1 MALDERK
8 RAALDKFF
16 KTKGPEDAD
25 FWRPSSDAADVAAY
39 NAEIDRAVADAEQ
52 SSRFGNER
60 NRQRRVDFLKGAR
73 IETPEP
79 YVSGLSDEKR
89 AALDR
94 FFGFSAAARRASA
107 RPAGPQAPVTEMPE
121 TVVPASSL
129 LPSELPGDDGRQEPV
144 VPDGELAARRAQ
156 SRKAALESSLDDVVS
171 GRIFGRGADE
181 SRPVPDTESLDWRD
195 NVASAWRGILG
206 GEVVE
211 DLARVS
217 GTLSPGAAELRRRD
231 AARDAAFREYM
242 EQELRRI
249 GFEGMSADERIAVM
263 ENLVPAAGETLKAG
277 GETFT
282 PEEFGEHLD
291 RYAKDIEHLER
302 FAEDASYRN
311 DWLLQHTGLT
321 EERYRNKVA
330 DELEGRLNEIERKLP
345 RPVISRAPV
354 GAYEHAMMSGSGL
367 AAWLDKAR
375 DVVNTLRKDSF
386 GSGLREGFDFG
397 NVLTAGFKGLGDNV
411 NLIRVLNA
419 ASRGEK
425 LTSSQQALVDAW
437 STQQEAEDA
446 INMLGG
452 RSLGAGIGA
461 GFSESLEFMTG
472 MLATSGVAGA
482 ATAGLRKAATSAA
495 ARSAARA
502 VAHEATKKGWKSAI
516 SKGLGKGA
524 VRLSESVVGAAAR
537 TPLTGQ
543 LYKGYTDKRLGQ
555 FSAEERP
562 GDDGLEK
569 TIRKAPRGAWK
580 DALEAYLETA
590 MEYQSEDVGQW
601 IGAGANALSRRVAQ
615 SRLGTLMGLKN
626 FSGAKRNAAL
636 QWFKENAKIT
646 NFAGEVLGEAY
657 GDAMVNL
664 FEGNRQGWREMM
676 TKDYWWTL
684 GGVSALLSGPVGAL
698 GVPAQIHQARVA
710 SGLSRLERKAL
721 ASIENPELKDRMA
734 KIAAMEN
741 ITQRS
746 RELAKLDWES
756 KEITAA
762 DAVHVLDFINAR
774 TKLDALQGSE
784 TEDRRLTRFIPVLE
798 TLDQLQYRGADGKN
812 STGEMMYA
820 ADNSGNSYIVL
831 SGDPASG
838 DMLTVYDPVRNSRL
852 TVPASEIAGWEKKGV
867 SDVIAEEYA
876 LMFRVEAN
884 QEKLDNLF
892 SRVREAAEAGVSDT
906 ALADM
911 LLSEGIHVFK
921 PGDEATL
928 LDGQKVLVED
938 FSEGDY
944 EVVLENGE
952 KASVGLNEV
961 LQPDAEAARAQQAS
975 AQTQDAG
982 AESSASETVPDEVR
996 QAGVQAE
1003 AMAREAVVSVRNA
1016 DDDIVYTV
1024 DVEGSDEPVNILR
1037 GASLVY
1043 DSQTGAVDVPATLR
1057 RAQEQG
1063 FPETVAIRYADGKPG
1078 MVHISE
1084 LQTVLE
1090 AADSEEVVR
1099 EARTAAEQQAA
1110 AMQQDAA
1117 EAEPAGSV
1125 PEETEPTAAAA
1136 DPLVGRSLTDEEAGQ
1151 VIGQMEA
1158 AAEPAPELELTPE
1171 NWMAQFGEEG
1181 KVQTPIGEVKMGE
1194 NQYLK
1199 LLKTGREKYFG
1210 MIKPTLDTPDVVLEE
1225 SDPQDGAERNSKY
1238 LFIKTFIKPD
1248 GSRYIHF
1255 ESVTV
1260 RKDNLEVSVSS
1271 HEIDKGPFQKKM
1283 QNDRVL
1289 HLKKSLFDSEGR
1301 LTEPRMEGPDLVP
1314 TPRTS
1319 NGEDTTTI
1327 PENQTAEA
1335 EIPRQKNGQPD
1346 FNAMPADMLAVE
1358 MSAAVGHDKAVE
1370 RLQTARK
1377 ANAKS
1382 MDKLRKSL
1390 DGMGDLNKAMA
1401 VEQRLAAMQQEDARL
1416 AGALEQLGA
1425 VEEPVVG
1432 KAPAENFSQEIE
1444 RLFPEGL
1451 PNVRAQVL
1459 ADIARGQRFVWN
1471 DSPDGTKRGVATE
1484 LGFAGNEGERRA
1496 RFGMLGGEATGAKH
1510 VSRYVHDLWQDS
1522 NGYAFD
1528 MDDAAL
1534 RDEVIDVLLATP
1546 SRASA
1551 MEQLRDMAARHTE
1564 DDGAP
1569 RDAEDLVAAE
1579 AYDQERNNSRTEPV
1593 IAEQPEPDDVPFSV
1607 VGEASAAPAG
1617 VTPERWNVIV
1627 DQLRRVI
1634 GAENVVT
1641 DPEAV
1646 RAAYDD
1652 IVARGGNVRYSIRRD
1667 APPARTGIGYKVFVL
1682 KNGQLYPPMVA
1693 NPNGAATPVGVWL
1706 DADAAPVAGQSK
1718 TGRAQVKAG
1727 GKGTQG
1733 GSGVLAYR
1741 PGWHLGEIPYALQF
1755 NRLNPETGERELFPA
1770 NFVWAEVEYA
1780 NDVDY
1785 QEEAMSYGYNR
1796 NGRFQH
1802 SYAGLPRVPENG
1814 AYRYR
1819 TNPNPETDPWI
1830 ITDAM
1835 RVKRLLKPS
1844 EVDAMVREAGRTPQ
1858 QRQQGAVTDAQIE
1871 ELNERMIRSRQQV
1884 ADINERFN
1892 EQLEQLKEGTL
1903 ASNVRLELGVPG
1915 SVLQASGINP
1925 SQIYL
1930 TQHVLRT
1937 HAEKHGLTTDDLR
1950 NLPAALENPI
1960 MVYEWGDKA
1969 RSTVVITEIPRG
1981 NERIAVAVR
1990 LKSGQN
1996 GIAVNAVASV
2006 HGKSAERLLAD
2017 MNNGKSDFA
2026 QNNLRYVDKKRTLD
2040 WLASGSF
2047 GLGISDQ
2054 EFLSATNIITNFE
2067 NPKIGPENIVPQGEE
2082 TRYFRTPEGEVYG
2095 FTADGKIYLDSERM
2109 NAATPMHEYTE
2120 LWSQIVAR
2128 ENPAWWHRAKEI
2140 MRGDT
2145 GRLGEIWQEVNS
2157 DPNYRD
2163 LGEDLRAS
2171 ETLSRATGEW
2181 FARKQAG
2188 IRDHENL
2195 FTVLKRLVREFWRK
2209 LKSAF
2214 ARWSDEELAKMKAD
2228 DVMGAPLKD
2237 FVEGIDLT
2245 KYRDEKTLAG
2255 VHNISATKLRKA
2267 LKQGGFANPS
2277 AAVIDLE
2284 KQSHEGY
2291 GEISLILPSSL
2302 VDKRT
2307 GRNAGTWTA
2316 DAWTPTYPAV
2326 ERQISDDGSE
2336 RFARDLESL
2345 PEGMRN
2351 KTRMGIN
2358 SWLDGGDAWRLAY
2371 MFLHE
2376 RGEAPE
2382 LQIIPARYSAATRDA
2397 VNAATQGS
2405 FDLYNITPEG
2415 SKAVLDAYV
2424 GEQFG
2429 GDRTAYEQA
2438 LAGKVARMEGL
2449 LNHER
2454 AMVRRRAAE
2463 TLAGIRETGFD
2474 YKELNDFARSVGS
2487 DARRG
2492 GKIDDD
2498 ATSSAAANY
2507 ITDKDLQGAFDKWI
2521 DGLGDRYG
2529 VREVLFNGFTPSG
2542 MRRYVPNTLE
2552 NASKMMTRQ
2561 GRNGATGMGIS
2572 FNTFAAGLLDSLGSL
2587 KDIRARKG
2595 SLTTDHGKVDAF
2607 RDKWS
2612 EVFFDLGEKCQPD
2625 ARGYDDYGLYRLAEA
2640 ARKRDPQSYL
2650 KKEYGVELSDEDT
2663 ARLKEMVKAIRTEFP
2678 AMYFETKFERPVYLN
2693 EMAGAVVPENTD
2705 KDILDA
2711 LDAAGIPY
2719 RTYGAAEERPQVI
2732 REFSEELEGVRF
2744 NREFTERRVTTLEKL
2759 ENKRDALLADR
2770 ENIANFDEQIAAV
2783 EMKIEAERIRDR
2795 VSETWSDPGSEA
2807 HLRAVEDAVYD
2818 MQREM
2823 NIPTQTVVVRNADE
2837 VIARL
2842 REMGA
2847 TDEDLGS
2854 LTAQHCPDGVQWKH
2868 TIILRADGIKN
2879 KYAARVV
2886 YIHEQ
2891 AHDITKETFAPD
2903 ELYDAAEEMGADYMN
2918 AELERWD
2925 ESYHVDADDV
2935 NGMIEGTNE
2944 MISRVI
2950 GRLQKEERLEGYF
2963 ATENGPIYPV
2973 IMYLEE
2979 IGTPTRLKDLV
2990 VENLQNIKADIY
3002 GTERTRGGRRLETG
3016 NGIDRRM
3023 SGQRTGDLAADAPA
3037 GGTGVGTSGAGHGV
3051 EKGDLS
3057 GTGGGAGAETG
3068 AGTYGTDLALHRN
3081 KSATAEEKSG
3091 TNDQTGLGR
3100 TQKVDGRPDTL
3111 HVLAHGGAMRPDEH
3125 GNEAG
3130 PEEAGR
3136 YFGSIDRSPDPL
3148 GDRRGVRSNDGVGLL
3163 SDLER
3168 PSFSF
3173 GDSGNDAPKLTKQ
3186 QQLIADVEAAV
3197 SDPRNDLATT
3207 VRNFMPQV
3215 ETLREA
3221 LVEELEGDPAGKLLS
3236 AFGSAGDRATAIGAL
3251 REMRQALLDRDIRRK
3266 EEDARRRAERREY
3279 HEKVLNL
3286 YSRLTETDVEPDRLP
3301 QSVTS
3306 YIKTLVTPELME
3318 VMGIRDFHSIATDI
3332 ETALQHDKIQK
3343 TFEEYRKQRAHYRNI
3358 QQTETDPAVLESGRR
3373 AMESSARTFADRV
3386 LASRPMQRIM
3396 DAVADMD
3403 LRLAKNRFD
3412 DLLRLKVEGLN
3423 ASGVNTAKSVDENT
3437 RVFFKLLRDNLGL
3450 TEAQLQAKIEDGGAV
3465 SPLANFDGVM
3475 LHAMYRACLEEE
3487 NNIDDLKS
3495 RLRKYS
3501 RESVRLY
3508 HVITGKSKGVSDAL
3522 REEARANRATARR
3535 AIDATR
3541 AALVAA
3547 KSHLAGN
3554 YANLNQYLTSKLET
3568 GKTLFSDVEE
3578 ARKRHQKY
3586 LVSEAVKAVKPES
3599 GDKGKNADFPEGS
3612 RFVKGITSP
3621 FASFEST
3628 LQTVSINDPGRN
3640 GFLTQ
3645 HFMLGPDGWAK
3656 ANGQYQQRRSEILNG
3671 ILAAFDRLVL
3681 HKKSDTSD
3689 RSLGKRLVERLKRPF
3704 KETDTDDLFRYFGE
3718 RLSDRDGN
3726 PVILETTSPEGS
3738 YYKSRSIVVTRGKA
3752 LLWIAW
3758 GRQSELMPRLEN
3770 IGLDREKLEILRS
3783 LLSKE
3788 DLAFLDWI
3796 QLELLPELLKERYNP
3811 VYRRMFGVDMDS
3823 TAWYFP
3829 FVANKNMVR
3838 QEVDMSQ
3845 IESDGLP
3852 ATITGSIIRRRHTMI
3867 EPDLDVDLMGVLTN
3881 HIGEMEHWAA
3891 FAPFISDINTLLS
3904 SPTFR
3909 NALESQQK
3917 GRYSAFKKVCFI
3929 AADAYRKFQPDPSE
3943 QFLTTLEKTCASAKI
3958 AWRGFTALKQVLS
3971 GVMFRTYTSD
3981 ARFQKIV
3988 TRHLWD
3994 PFVTWKDWTW
4004 CMENLPSFRER
4015 WESRYAGDERLALKS
4030 PSRGRLNQAIF
4041 DHRGIQ
4047 KTRRWFLRSF
4057 MYMNALVDAW
4067 VCARGARAV
4076 YLFEMERLQ
4085 ERGLDA
4091 GEADRQAKILAAIAM
4106 NTTQQSSEGAYMSVL
4121 QSDRTY
4127 MSATLSIFNNSSF
4140 AFGRIAQQA
4149 FKVLTMSKARREEV
4163 LEARK
4168 RYWIGRGLDE
4178 TQATTRAREDMRR
4191 LMRDARLKLLLAGYL
4206 GNLIW
4211 NLFPPVMTAFVGGFN
4226 RDRDNRDSSY
4236 WRTWWNTLRNE
4247 VSWSTFVTP
4256 VFRNFAGG
4264 SQAEGVV
4271 NGFDLSLSMALQDYE
4286 KLKKEVSDVISDFS
4300 PALALHLLGKVG
4312 ALGLGVDFDTF
4323 VNMYKGAHKMFTRH
4337 ETAAGIFQFL
4347 NSPKAILAAAEHSPG
4362 RGETDREY
4370 MERMAYAEGIAEEE
4384 MKRMETAPSYRLD
4397 DSERKVL
4404 RKMKKWERNYLA
4416 YRQASALGMSWE
4428 RDKFGNVTI
4437 PELKRLDEDYES
4449 AVKWMGLTRSG
4460 EPVDELKK
4468 NWDSLG
4474 RQEEELT
4481 IDIIGRVHAIYPFE
4495 RELEN
4500 NVVFGDEYREQMKA
4514 LVKLKQEVVALVENN
4529 K

>member
-107 RPAGPQAPVTEMPE
+107 RPAGLQAPVTEMPE
-121 TVVPASSL
+121 TVVPTSSL
-129 LPSELPGDDGRQEPV
+129 LPSELPGDDVRQEPV

-195 NVASAWRGILG
+195 NIASAWRGILG

-242 EQELRRI
+242 EQELRRS
-249 GFEGMSADERIAVM
+249 GFEGMSADERIAAM

-345 RPVISRAPV
+345 RPGGGNSFRGGYAAIGRAMNEKPSSETPAV
-354 GAYEHAMMSGSGL
+354 REWMT
-367 AAWLDKAR
+367 KAR

-461 GFSESLEFMTG
+461 GFGESLEFMTG

-495 ARSAARA
+495 TRSAARA
-502 VAHEATKKGWKSAI
+502 VAHEVTKKGWKSAI

-580 DALEAYLETA
+580 DALEAYLETV

-684 GGVSALLSGPVGAL
+684 GGVSALLSGPVGAF

-784 TEDRRLTRFIPVLE
+784 TEERRLTRFIPVLE
-798 TLDQLQYRGADGKN
+798 TLDRLQYRGSEGKAP
-812 STGEMMYA
+812 TGEMMYA
-820 ADNSGNSYIVL
+820 ADSSGNSYIVL
-831 SGDPASG
+831 SGDPASNG
-838 DMLTVYDPVRNSRL
+838 MLTVYDPVRNSRL

-952 KASVGLNEV
+952 KVSVGLNEV

-1063 FPETVAIRYADGKPG
+1063 LPETVAIRYADGKPG

-1136 DPLVGRSLTDEEAGQ
+1136 DPFVGRSLTDEEAGQ

-1158 AAEPAPELELTPE
+1158 AAEPAPELTPE
-1171 NWMAQFGEEG
+1171 NWMTQFGEEG

-1238 LFIKTFIKPD
+1238 LFIKTFINPD

-1358 MSAAVGHDKAVE
+1358 LSAAVGHDKAVE
-1370 RLQTARK
+1370 RLQVARGV
-1377 ANAKS
+1377 NAKS

-1416 AGALEQLGA
+1416 AGALEQL
-1425 VEEPVVG
+1425 
-1432 KAPAENFSQEIE
+1432 
-1444 RLFPEGL
+1444 
-1451 PNVRAQVL
+1451 
-1459 ADIARGQRFVWN
+1459 D
-1471 DSPDGTKRGVATE
+1471 
-1484 LGFAGNEGERRA
+1484 
-1496 RFGMLGGEATGAKH
+1496 
-1510 VSRYVHDLWQDS
+1510 
-1522 NGYAFD
+1522 
-1528 MDDAAL
+1528 
-1534 RDEVIDVLLATP
+1534 
-1546 SRASA
+1546 
-1551 MEQLRDMAARHTE
+1551 DMAARHAE
-1564 DDGAP
+1564 DDAAP
-1569 RDAEDLVAAE
+1569 RDAEDLAAAE

-1646 RAAYDD
+1646 RAAYEQ
-1652 IVARGGNVRYSIRRD
+1652 IMGHGMEIR
-1667 APPARTGIGYKVFVL
+1667 
-1682 KNGQLYPPMVA
+1682 
-1693 NPNGAATPVGVWL
+1693 
-1706 DADAAPVAGQSK
+1706 
-1718 TGRAQVKAG
+1718 
-1727 GKGTQG
+1727 
-1733 GSGVLAYR
+1733 
-1741 PGWHLGEIPYALQF
+1741 
-1755 NRLNPETGERELFPA
+1755 
-1770 NFVWAEVEYA
+1770 
-1780 NDVDY
+1780 
-1785 QEEAMSYGYNR
+1785 
-1796 NGRFQH
+1796 
-1802 SYAGLPRVPENG
+1802 
-1814 AYRYR
+1814 
-1819 TNPNPETDPWI
+1819 
-1830 ITDAM
+1830 
-1835 RVKRLLKPS
+1835 
-1844 EVDAMVREAGRTPQ
+1844 
-1858 QRQQGAVTDAQIE
+1858 
-1871 ELNERMIRSRQQV
+1871 RQQV
-1884 ADINERFN
+1884 AEANERFN
-1892 EQLEQLKEGTL
+1892 TQLDLFEGGTL
-1903 ASNVRLELGVPG
+1903 PSDEKLVIGRPCPVLLASGVDDSELYITQ
-1915 SVLQASGINP
+1915 SVLRN
-1925 SQIYL
+1925 
-1930 TQHVLRT
+1930 HMV
-1937 HAEKHGLTTDDLR
+1937 KHGLSAGDLK
-1950 NLPAALENPI
+1950 NLPEALEHPI
-1960 MVYEWGDKA
+1960 MVYEWGSKA
-1969 RSTVVITEIPRG
+1969 KSIVIITVIPRG

-1990 LKSGQN
+1990 LKTIKD
-1996 GIAVNAVASV
+1996 GIKINKIASI

-2017 MNNGKSDFA
+2017 MNTPLTDFGEE
-2026 QNNLRYVDKKRTLD
+2026 NLKWIDKEKVLN
-2040 WLASGSF
+2040 WMSMEAPLASSA
-2047 GLGISDQ
+2047 SDQ
-2054 EFLSATNIITNFE
+2054 GLVTAVKIVTNFE
-2067 NPKIGPENIVPQGEE
+2067 NPKIGPENIVPQSGE

-2095 FTADGKIYLDSERM
+2095 FTAGGKIYLDSERM

-2128 ENPAWWHRAKEI
+2128 ENPELW
-2140 MRGDT
+2140 MRGVELMKHTLVWD
-2145 GRLGEIWQEVNS
+2145 EVNA
-2157 DPNYRD
+2157 DPNYKE
-2163 LGEDLRAS
+2163 LSEELRVS
-2171 ETLSRATGEW
+2171 ETLSRIVADE
-2181 FARKQAG
+2181 FAGKQDAITDSSVLLGKLRAWMRKFWG
-2188 IRDHENL
+2188 
-2195 FTVLKRLVREFWRK
+2195 FLKGTFAKWTKRELDDLTPK
-2209 LKSAF
+2209 KF
-2214 ARWSDEELAKMKAD
+2214 AQM
-2228 DVMGAPLKD
+2228 PLRD
-2237 FVEGIDLT
+2237 FVEGIDLQ
-2245 KYRDEKTLAG
+2245 KVRGPKPEPQRAAGHKQMQLEIIERYNPMRDDVHTGIRNIEDIKSFEEVVNEAKSEGDTAYPDIGLDILEEAAKTGRITVYSSYPIKQGVFVSPSRLNAADYAGGGPVYSKEVSVDDVAWITSDEGQYAKVGSNPEARFSFIGERGAENLDKAEEASVRLDNLAAARSMETAG
-2255 VHNISATKLRKA
+2255 KDALAIKMATGWERGTDGKWRYEIPDIKVIRQPEMTVNRTEEGDVWYKTKLGK
-2267 LKQGGFANPS
+2267 L
-2277 AAVIDLE
+2277 ID
-2284 KQSHEGY
+2284 
-2291 GEISLILPSSL
+2291 
-2302 VDKRT
+2302 
-2307 GRNAGTWTA
+2307 
-2316 DAWTPTYPAV
+2316 
-2326 ERQISDDGSE
+2326 
-2336 RFARDLESL
+2336 
-2345 PEGMRN
+2345 
-2351 KTRMGIN
+2351 
-2358 SWLDGGDAWRLAY
+2358 
-2371 MFLHE
+2371 
-2376 RGEAPE
+2376 APE
-2382 LQIIPARYSAATRDA
+2382 L
-2397 VNAATQGS
+2397 
-2405 FDLYNITPEG
+2405 F
-2415 SKAVLDAYV
+2415 
-2424 GEQFG
+2424 
-2429 GDRTAYEQA
+2429 TAYPQ
-2438 LAGKVARMEGL
+2438 
-2449 LNHER
+2449 
-2454 AMVRRRAAE
+2454 
-2463 TLAGIRETGFD
+2463 LAGIEVGIQTLPKGESGSYHNNVLILNIDTYKDKKEDVKKRIGEIERSAE
-2474 YKELNDFARSVGS
+2474 YKEYSNVFDAEDATEAEMNMAMKKFFTSDIGKEYYDLMWGKGSTEKAFGKSARSVLSHEIQHAIQDIEGF
-2487 DARRG
+2487 ARG
-2492 GKIDDD
+2492 GNLTIGERIAK
-2498 ATSSAAANY
+2498 
-2507 ITDKDLQGAFDKWI
+2507 Q
-2521 DGLGDRYG
+2521 R
-2529 VREVLFNGFTPSG
+2529 
-2542 MRRYVPNTLE
+2542 
-2552 NASKMMTRQ
+2552 
-2561 GRNGATGMGIS
+2561 
-2572 FNTFAAGLLDSLGSL
+2572 DSLTDWQRNFIEDVATYESL
-2587 KDIRARKG
+2587 KDTMREDYPLSRFMRNMAADEARYG
-2595 SLTTDHGKVDAF
+2595 ESIS
-2607 RDKWS
+2607 RDIMTMDDKELRREYNRLS
-2612 EVFFDLGEKCQPD
+2612 QASRRVSPGEAYFNIAGEVEARNVQKRLGM
-2625 ARGYDDYGLYRLAEA
+2625 
-2640 ARKRDPQSYL
+2640 S
-2650 KKEYGVELSDEDT
+2650 
-2663 ARLKEMVKAIRTEFP
+2663 
-2678 AMYFETKFERPVYLN
+2678 
-2693 EMAGAVVPENTD
+2693 
-2705 KDILDA
+2705 
-2711 LDAAGIPY
+2711 
-2719 RTYGAAEERPQVI
+2719 AEERLASLAEETEDVARKDQI
-2732 REFSEELEGVRF
+2732 ILREALGGGAASLA
-2744 NREFTERRVTTLEKL
+2744 NAREFTERRVTTLEKL
-2759 ENKRDALLADR
+2759 ENKRDALIADR
-2770 ENIANFDEQIAAV
+2770 GNIANFDERLAAV
-2783 EMKIEAERIRDR
+2783 DAEIEAYMQ
-2795 VSETWSDPGSEA
+2795 SDPVAETFGKDGAGDA
-2807 HLRAVEDAVYD
+2807 HLQAVEDTVYD
-2818 MQREM
+2818 MQREI
-2823 NIPTQTVVVRNADE
+2823 NLPTQTVVVRNADE
-2837 VIARL
+2837 FIARL

-2847 TDEDLGS
+2847 TDEQLKGIS
-2854 LTAQHCPDGVQWKH
+2854 PEHCPEGAQWRGE
-2868 TIILRADGIKN
+2868 IVIRGDAVADKVH
-2879 KYAARVV
+2879 ARVI

-2891 AHDITKETFAPD
+2891 AHDITEALFTPD

-2918 AELERWD
+2918 KRLEERNA
-2925 ESYHVDADDV
+2925 SYHVDGNSV
-2935 NGMIEGTNE
+2935 ESMIQGANE
-2944 MISRVI
+2944 MISRGVDLLYRK
-2950 GRLQKEERLEGYF
+2950 GLLAEFF
-2963 ATENGPIYPV
+2963 AAENGPIYPV
-2973 IMYLEE
+2973 IMYMEE
-2979 IGTPTRLKDLV
+2979 HGVPSRLKDLI
-2990 VENLQNIKADIY
+2990 VENLQNIKADQY
-3002 GTERTRGGRRLETG
+3002 GTERTRQNIPGEVERQLDSRLFPAREGDGTADETGGRTG
-3016 NGIDRRM
+3016 
-3023 SGQRTGDLAADAPA
+3023 TAGDAVPERIGAGAAGVAADA
-3037 GGTGVGTSGAGHGV
+3037 GGRIGGRG
-3051 EKGDLS
+3051 GDL
-3057 GTGGGAGAETG
+3057 
-3068 AGTYGTDLALHRN
+3068 D
-3081 KSATAEEKSG
+3081 
-3091 TNDQTGLGR
+3091 
-3100 TQKVDGRPDTL
+3100 
-3111 HVLAHGGAMRPDEH
+3111 
-3125 GNEAG
+3125 
-3130 PEEAGR
+3130 
-3136 YFGSIDRSPDPL
+3136 
-3148 GDRRGVRSNDGVGLL
+3148 
-3163 SDLER
+3163 R

-3197 SDPRNDLATT
+3197 SDPRNDIATT
-3207 VRNFMPQV
+3207 IRNFMPQV

-3221 LVEELEGDPAGKLLS
+3221 LVEELEGDPAGELLS
-3236 AFGSAGDRATAIGAL
+3236 AFGSAGDRATAIVAL

-3266 EEDARRRAERREY
+3266 EEDAWRRAERREY

-3286 YSRLTETDVEPDRLP
+3286 YSRLTETDVEPDKLP

-3332 ETALQHDKIQK
+3332 ETALQQDKIQN
-3343 TFEEYRKQRAHYRNI
+3343 TFAEYRKQRAHYRDI
-3358 QQTETDPAVLESGRR
+3358 QQTETDPAVLESERQV
-3373 AMESSARTFADRV
+3373 MESAARTFADRV

-3450 TEAQLQAKIEDGGAV
+3450 TEAQLQAKIDKLQDGNAV
-3465 SPLANFDGVM
+3465 NPLVNFDGVM

-3554 YANLNQYLTSKLET
+3554 YANLNQHLTSKLET

-3578 ARKRHQKY
+3578 ARKRHQKH
-3586 LVSEAVKAVKPES
+3586 LVSEAVKAVKPDPGS
-3599 GDKGKNADFPEGS
+3599 KTQNADFPEGS

-3645 HFMLGPDGWAK
+3645 HFMLGPDGWAE

-3671 ILAAFDRLVL
+3671 ILAAFDRLVHV
-3681 HKKSDTSD
+3681 HKKS
-3689 RSLGKRLVERLKRPF
+3689 
-3704 KETDTDDLFRYFGE
+3704 DTDDLFRYFGE

-3726 PVILETTSPEGS
+3726 PVILETTSPDGS

-4168 RYWIGRGLDE
+4168 RYWIGQGLDE

-4370 MERMAYAEGIAEEE
+4370 MERMAYAEGIASEE

>member
-25 FWRPSSDAADVAAY
+25 FWRPSSDAADAAAY

-121 TVVPASSL
+121 TVVPTSSL

-156 SRKAALESSLDDVVS
+156 SRKAALESSLDDVAS

-181 SRPVPDTESLDWRD
+181 SRPVPDTESLDWRE
-195 NVASAWRGILG
+195 NIASAWRGILG

-242 EQELRRI
+242 EQELRRS
-249 GFEGMSADERIAVM
+249 GFEGMSADERIAAM
-263 ENLVPAAGETLKAG
+263 ENLIPAAGETLKAG

-345 RPVISRAPV
+345 RPGGGNSLRGGYAAIGRAMNEKPSSETPAV
-354 GAYEHAMMSGSGL
+354 REWMT
-367 AAWLDKAR
+367 KAR

-562 GDDGLEK
+562 GDDGIEK

-580 DALEAYLETA
+580 DALEAYLETT

-664 FEGNRQGWREMM
+664 FEENRQGWREMM

-698 GVPAQIHQARVA
+698 GVPAQIRQARVA

-721 ASIENPELKDRMA
+721 ASIENPDLKDRMA

-746 RELAKLDWES
+746 RELAKLDWKS
-756 KEITAA
+756 KEITEA

-831 SGDPASG
+831 SGDPVSG
-838 DMLTVYDPVRNSRL
+838 DMLTVYDPVKKYRL
-852 TVPASEIAGWEKKGV
+852 EVPASEIAGWEKKGV

-952 KASVGLNEV
+952 KVSVGLNEV

-982 AESSASETVPDEVR
+982 TESSASETVPDEVR
-996 QAGVQAE
+996 LAGVQAE

-1043 DSQTGAVDVPATLR
+1043 DPQTGAVDVPATLR

-1063 FPETVAIRYADGKPG
+1063 LPETVAIRYADGKPG

-1194 NQYLK
+1194 NQLAKLFLK
-1199 LLKTGREKYFG
+1199 GRIAQFG
-1210 MIKPTLDTPDVVLEE
+1210 MVKLTLETPDCVIEIPTQ
-1225 SDPQDGAERNSKY
+1225 SKDGNTERPSSL
-1238 LFIKTFIKPD
+1238 LFVKAFIGKD
-1248 GSRYIHF
+1248 GQKHYF
-1255 ESVTV
+1255 FTSVTV
-1260 RKDNLEVSVSS
+1260 QKDDMEVSVSN
-1271 HEIDKGPFQKKM
+1271 HLETRKRIADF
-1283 QNDRVL
+1283 
-1289 HLKKSLFDSEGR
+1289 LKKGKLLYRVYGGAQ
-1301 LTEPRMEGPDLVP
+1301 TEQRPADVSVTASPLNMQGFQ
-1314 TPRTS
+1314 
-1319 NGEDTTTI
+1319 GEDTTTI

-1358 MSAAVGHDKAVE
+1358 LSAAVGHDKAVE
-1370 RLQTARK
+1370 RLQVARGV
-1377 ANAKS
+1377 NAKS

-1416 AGALEQLGA
+1416 AGALEQL
-1425 VEEPVVG
+1425 
-1432 KAPAENFSQEIE
+1432 
-1444 RLFPEGL
+1444 
-1451 PNVRAQVL
+1451 
-1459 ADIARGQRFVWN
+1459 D
-1471 DSPDGTKRGVATE
+1471 
-1484 LGFAGNEGERRA
+1484 
-1496 RFGMLGGEATGAKH
+1496 
-1510 VSRYVHDLWQDS
+1510 
-1522 NGYAFD
+1522 
-1528 MDDAAL
+1528 
-1534 RDEVIDVLLATP
+1534 
-1546 SRASA
+1546 
-1551 MEQLRDMAARHTE
+1551 DMAARHAE
-1564 DDGAP
+1564 DDAAP
-1569 RDAEDLVAAE
+1569 RDAEDLAAAE

-1593 IAEQPEPDDVPFSV
+1593 IAEQPEPDDIPFSV

-1830 ITDAM
+1830 ITGAM

-2128 ENPAWWHRAKEI
+2128 ENPELW
-2140 MRGDT
+2140 MRGVELMKHTLVWD
-2145 GRLGEIWQEVNS
+2145 EVNA
-2157 DPNYRD
+2157 DPNYKE
-2163 LGEDLRAS
+2163 LSEELRVS
-2171 ETLSRATGEW
+2171 ETLSRIVADE
-2181 FARKQAG
+2181 FAGKQDAITDSSVLLGKLRAWMRKFWG
-2188 IRDHENL
+2188 
-2195 FTVLKRLVREFWRK
+2195 FLKGTFAKWTKRELDDLTPK
-2209 LKSAF
+2209 KF
-2214 ARWSDEELAKMKAD
+2214 AQM
-2228 DVMGAPLKD
+2228 PLRD
-2237 FVEGIDLT
+2237 FVEGIDLQKVRGPKPEPQRAAGHKQMQLEIIERYNPMRDDVHT
-2245 KYRDEKTLAG
+2245 GIRNIEDIKSFEEVVNEAKSEGDTAYPDIGLDILEEAAKTGRITVYSSYPIKQGVFVSPSRLNAADYAGGGPVYRKEVSVDDVAWITSDEGQYAKVGSNSEARFSFIGERGAENLDKAEEASVRLDNLAAARSMETAG
-2255 VHNISATKLRKA
+2255 KDALAIKMATGWERGTDGKWRYEIPDIKVIRQPEMTVNRTEEGDVWYKTKLGK
-2267 LKQGGFANPS
+2267 L
-2277 AAVIDLE
+2277 ID
-2284 KQSHEGY
+2284 
-2291 GEISLILPSSL
+2291 
-2302 VDKRT
+2302 
-2307 GRNAGTWTA
+2307 
-2316 DAWTPTYPAV
+2316 
-2326 ERQISDDGSE
+2326 
-2336 RFARDLESL
+2336 
-2345 PEGMRN
+2345 
-2351 KTRMGIN
+2351 
-2358 SWLDGGDAWRLAY
+2358 
-2371 MFLHE
+2371 
-2376 RGEAPE
+2376 APE
-2382 LQIIPARYSAATRDA
+2382 L
-2397 VNAATQGS
+2397 
-2405 FDLYNITPEG
+2405 F
-2415 SKAVLDAYV
+2415 
-2424 GEQFG
+2424 
-2429 GDRTAYEQA
+2429 TAYPQ
-2438 LAGKVARMEGL
+2438 LADIEVGIQTLPKGESGSYHNNVL
-2449 LNHER
+2449 ILNIDTYKDKKEDVKKRIGEIER
-2454 AMVRRRAAE
+2454 SAE
-2463 TLAGIRETGFD
+2463 
-2474 YKELNDFARSVGS
+2474 YKEYSNVFDAEDATEAEMNMAMKKFFTSDIGKEYYDLMWGKGSTEKAFGKSARSVLSHEIQHAIQDIEGF
-2487 DARRG
+2487 ARG
-2492 GKIDDD
+2492 GNLTIGERIAK
-2498 ATSSAAANY
+2498 
-2507 ITDKDLQGAFDKWI
+2507 Q
-2521 DGLGDRYG
+2521 R
-2529 VREVLFNGFTPSG
+2529 
-2542 MRRYVPNTLE
+2542 
-2552 NASKMMTRQ
+2552 
-2561 GRNGATGMGIS
+2561 
-2572 FNTFAAGLLDSLGSL
+2572 DSLTDWQRNFIEDVATYESL
-2587 KDIRARKG
+2587 KDTMREDYPLSRFMRNMAADEARYG
-2595 SLTTDHGKVDAF
+2595 ESIS
-2607 RDKWS
+2607 RDIMTMDDKELRREYNRLS
-2612 EVFFDLGEKCQPD
+2612 QASRRVSPGEAYFNIAGEVEARNVQKRLGM
-2625 ARGYDDYGLYRLAEA
+2625 
-2640 ARKRDPQSYL
+2640 S
-2650 KKEYGVELSDEDT
+2650 
-2663 ARLKEMVKAIRTEFP
+2663 
-2678 AMYFETKFERPVYLN
+2678 
-2693 EMAGAVVPENTD
+2693 
-2705 KDILDA
+2705 
-2711 LDAAGIPY
+2711 
-2719 RTYGAAEERPQVI
+2719 AEERLASLAEETEDVARKDQI
-2732 REFSEELEGVRF
+2732 ILREALGGGAASLA
-2744 NREFTERRVTTLEKL
+2744 NAREFTERRVTTLEKL
-2759 ENKRDALLADR
+2759 ENKRDALIADR
-2770 ENIANFDEQIAAV
+2770 GNIANFDEQIAAV
-2783 EMKIEAERIRDR
+2783 EAEIEAYMQ
-2795 VSETWSDPGSEA
+2795 SDPVAETFGKDGVDSAGDA
-2807 HLRAVEDAVYD
+2807 HLWAVEDAVYD

-2823 NIPTQTVVVRNADE
+2823 NLPTQTVVVRNADE
-2837 VIARL
+2837 FIARL

-2847 TDEDLGS
+2847 TDEQLRGIS
-2854 LTAQHCPDGVQWKH
+2854 PEHCPEGAQWRGE
-2868 TIILRADGIKN
+2868 IVIRGDAVADKVH
-2879 KYAARVV
+2879 ARVI

-2891 AHDITKETFAPD
+2891 VHDITEALFTPD

-2918 AELERWD
+2918 KRLEERNA
-2925 ESYHVDADDV
+2925 SYHVDGNSV
-2935 NGMIEGTNE
+2935 ESMIQGANE
-2944 MISRVI
+2944 MISRGVDLLYRK
-2950 GRLQKEERLEGYF
+2950 GLLAEFF

-2973 IMYLEE
+2973 IMYMEE
-2979 IGTPTRLKDLV
+2979 HGVPSRLKDLI
-2990 VENLQNIKADIY
+2990 VENLQNIKADQY
-3002 GTERTRGGRRLETG
+3002 GTERTRQNIPGEVERQLDSRLFPAREGDGTADET
-3016 NGIDRRM
+3016 
-3023 SGQRTGDLAADAPA
+3023 SGRTGTAGDAVPERIGAGAAGVAADA
-3037 GGTGVGTSGAGHGV
+3037 GGRIGGRG
-3051 EKGDLS
+3051 GDL
-3057 GTGGGAGAETG
+3057 
-3068 AGTYGTDLALHRN
+3068 D
-3081 KSATAEEKSG
+3081 
-3091 TNDQTGLGR
+3091 
-3100 TQKVDGRPDTL
+3100 
-3111 HVLAHGGAMRPDEH
+3111 
-3125 GNEAG
+3125 
-3130 PEEAGR
+3130 
-3136 YFGSIDRSPDPL
+3136 
-3148 GDRRGVRSNDGVGLL
+3148 
-3163 SDLER
+3163 R

-3197 SDPRNDLATT
+3197 SDPRNDIATT
-3207 VRNFMPQV
+3207 IRNFMPQV

-3221 LVEELEGDPAGKLLS
+3221 LVEELEGDPAGELLS

-3286 YSRLTETDVEPDRLP
+3286 YSRLTETDVEPDKLP

-3332 ETALQHDKIQK
+3332 ETALQQDKIQN
-3343 TFEEYRKQRAHYRNI
+3343 TFAEYRKQRAHYRDI
-3358 QQTETDPAVLESGRR
+3358 QQTETDPAVLESERQV
-3373 AMESSARTFADRV
+3373 MESAARTFADRV

-3450 TEAQLQAKIEDGGAV
+3450 TEAQLQAKIDKLQDGNAV
-3465 SPLANFDGVM
+3465 NPLVNFDGVM

-3554 YANLNQYLTSKLET
+3554 YANLNQHLTSKLET

-3578 ARKRHQKY
+3578 ARKRHQKH
-3586 LVSEAVKAVKPES
+3586 LVSEAVKAVKPDPGS
-3599 GDKGKNADFPEGS
+3599 KTQNADFPEGS

-3645 HFMLGPDGWAK
+3645 HFMLGPDGWAE

-3689 RSLGKRLVERLKRPF
+3689 RSLGKRLVERLERPF

-3726 PVILETTSPEGS
+3726 PVILETTSPESS

-3891 FAPFISDINTLLS
+3891 FAPFISDINALLS

-4347 NSPKAILAAAEHSPG
+4347 NSPKAILAAAEHNPG
-4362 RGETDREY
+4362 RGETDQEY

>member
-25 FWRPSSDAADVAAY
+25 FWRPSSDAADAAAY

-121 TVVPASSL
+121 TVVPTSSL

-156 SRKAALESSLDDVVS
+156 SRKAALESSLDDVAS

-181 SRPVPDTESLDWRD
+181 SRPVPDTESLDWRE
-195 NVASAWRGILG
+195 NIASAWRGILG

-242 EQELRRI
+242 EQELRRS
-249 GFEGMSADERIAVM
+249 GFEGMSADERIAAM
-263 ENLVPAAGETLKAG
+263 ENLIPAAGETLKAG

-302 FAEDASYRN
+302 FAEDVSYRN

-345 RPVISRAPV
+345 RPGGGNSLRGGYAAIGRAMNEKPSSETPAV
-354 GAYEHAMMSGSGL
+354 REWMT
-367 AAWLDKAR
+367 KAR

-452 RSLGAGIGA
+452 RSRGARIGA

-562 GDDGLEK
+562 GDDGIEK

-698 GVPAQIHQARVA
+698 GVPAQIRQARVA

-734 KIAAMEN
+734 KISAMEN

-746 RELAKLDWES
+746 RELAKLDWKS
-756 KEITAA
+756 KEITEA

-812 STGEMMYA
+812 PTGEMMYA

-831 SGDPASG
+831 SGDPASS
-838 DMLTVYDPVRNSRL
+838 DMLTVYDPVKKYRL
-852 TVPASEIAGWEKKGV
+852 EVPASEISGWETKGV

-952 KASVGLNEV
+952 KSSVGLNEV
-961 LQPDAEAARAQQAS
+961 LLPDAEAARAQQAA

-982 AESSASETVPDEVR
+982 TESSASETVPDEVR

-1003 AMAREAVVSVRNA
+1003 AMAQEAVVSVRNA
-1016 DDDIVYTV
+1016 DDDVVYTV

-1043 DSQTGAVDVPATLR
+1043 DPQTGAVDVPATLR

-1063 FPETVAIRYADGKPG
+1063 LPETVAIRYADGKPG

-1194 NQYLK
+1194 NQLAKLFLK
-1199 LLKTGREKYFG
+1199 GRSAQFG
-1210 MIKPTLDTPDVVLEE
+1210 MVKPTLETPDCVIEIPTQ
-1225 SDPQDGAERNSKY
+1225 SKDGNTERPSSL
-1238 LFIKTFIKPD
+1238 LFVKAFIGKD
-1248 GSRYIHF
+1248 GQKHYF
-1255 ESVTV
+1255 FTSVTV
-1260 RKDNLEVSVSS
+1260 QKDDMEVSVSN
-1271 HEIDKGPFQKKM
+1271 HLETRKRIADF
-1283 QNDRVL
+1283 
-1289 HLKKSLFDSEGR
+1289 LKKGKLLYRVYGGAQTEQRPADVSVTASPADMQGFERSLSGFEGH

-1319 NGEDTTTI
+1319 NDKDTTTI
-1327 PENQTAEA
+1327 PENQTAKA

-1358 MSAAVGHDKAVE
+1358 LSAAVGHDKAVE
-1370 RLQTARK
+1370 RLQVARGV
-1377 ANAKS
+1377 NAKS

-1425 VEEPVVG
+1425 AEEPVAR
-1432 KAPAENFSQEIE
+1432 KTPAENFSQEVE

-1484 LGFAGNEGERRA
+1484 LGFTGNESERRA

-1510 VSRYVHDLWQDS
+1510 VSSYVHDLWEGS
-1522 NGYAFD
+1522 NGYALD

-1551 MEQLRDMAARHTE
+1551 MAQLRDMATRHAE
-1564 DDGAP
+1564 DDAAP
-1569 RDAEDLVAAE
+1569 RDADDLAAMEAYDRERNNGRTKPVAAE
-1579 AYDQERNNSRTEPV
+1579 
-1593 IAEQPEPDDVPFSV
+1593 QPGPDDVPFSIIGTRGNIPVTFNNFHNSTRAVFKGTERPDREPDYVSTRFGNPNVISSEYWYGEDESGQYV
-1607 VGEASAAPAG
+1607 VRGSDHWSGTIRENGSDNPMMDKYSRPIATCYWFIQRPFTIDENGRAYGKVYLKDVHYRHPEDWLIPG
-1617 VTPERWNVIV
+1617 PKGITPERWGVIV
-1627 DQLRRVI
+1627 DQLRRSV

-1646 RAAYDD
+1646 RAAYER
-1652 IVARGGNVRYSIRRD
+1652 IMGHGIEIR
-1667 APPARTGIGYKVFVL
+1667 
-1682 KNGQLYPPMVA
+1682 
-1693 NPNGAATPVGVWL
+1693 
-1706 DADAAPVAGQSK
+1706 
-1718 TGRAQVKAG
+1718 
-1727 GKGTQG
+1727 
-1733 GSGVLAYR
+1733 
-1741 PGWHLGEIPYALQF
+1741 
-1755 NRLNPETGERELFPA
+1755 
-1770 NFVWAEVEYA
+1770 
-1780 NDVDY
+1780 
-1785 QEEAMSYGYNR
+1785 
-1796 NGRFQH
+1796 
-1802 SYAGLPRVPENG
+1802 
-1814 AYRYR
+1814 
-1819 TNPNPETDPWI
+1819 
-1830 ITDAM
+1830 
-1835 RVKRLLKPS
+1835 
-1844 EVDAMVREAGRTPQ
+1844 
-1858 QRQQGAVTDAQIE
+1858 
-1871 ELNERMIRSRQQV
+1871 RQQV
-1884 ADINERFN
+1884 AEANERYN
-1892 EQLEQLKEGTL
+1892 TQLDLFTEGKLPSGDKIDLGYPGATLLACGIRNAYMTIAQRVLKD
-1903 ASNVRLELGVPG
+1903 
-1915 SVLQASGINP
+1915 
-1925 SQIYL
+1925 
-1930 TQHVLRT
+1930 HM
-1937 HAEKHGLTTDDLR
+1937 EKHGLTADDIR

-1960 MVYEWGDKA
+1960 MVYEWGDKV

-1981 NERIAVAVR
+1981 NERIAVAIR
-1990 LKSGQN
+1990 LKSGRN
-1996 GIAVNAVASV
+1996 GIAVNAIASV

-2017 MNNGKSDFA
+2017 MNTPLTDFGA
-2026 QNNLRYVDKKRTLD
+2026 ENLKWVDKEKVLN
-2040 WLASGSF
+2040 WIAAGGSF
-2047 GLGISDQ
+2047 GPSGINQ
-2054 EFLSATNIITNFE
+2054 GLVTATNIVTNFE
-2067 NPKIGPENIVPQGEE
+2067 NPKIEPENIVPQSDE

-2095 FTADGKIYLDSERM
+2095 FTAGGKIYLDSERM

-2128 ENPAWWHRAKEI
+2128 ENPELW
-2140 MRGDT
+2140 MRGVELMKHTLVWD
-2145 GRLGEIWQEVNS
+2145 EVNA
-2157 DPNYRD
+2157 DPNYKE
-2163 LGEDLRAS
+2163 LSEELRVS
-2171 ETLSRATGEW
+2171 ETLSRIVADE
-2181 FARKQAG
+2181 FAGKQDAITDSSVLLGKLRAWMRKFWG
-2188 IRDHENL
+2188 
-2195 FTVLKRLVREFWRK
+2195 FLKGTFAKWTKRELDDLTPK
-2209 LKSAF
+2209 KF
-2214 ARWSDEELAKMKAD
+2214 AQM
-2228 DVMGAPLKD
+2228 PLRD
-2237 FVEGIDLT
+2237 FVEGIDLQKVRGPKPEPQRAAGHKQMQLEIIERYNPMRDDVHT
-2245 KYRDEKTLAG
+2245 GIRNIEDIKSFEEVVNEAKSEGDTAYPDIGLDMLEEAAKTGRITVYSSYPIKQGVFVSPSQMNAADYAGGGPVYRKEVSVDDVAWITSDEGQYAKVGSNSEARFSFIGERGAENLDKAEEASVRLDNLAAARSMETAG
-2255 VHNISATKLRKA
+2255 KDALAIKMATGWERGTDGKWRYEIPDIKVIRQPEMTVNRTEEGDVWYKTKLGK
-2267 LKQGGFANPS
+2267 L
-2277 AAVIDLE
+2277 ID
-2284 KQSHEGY
+2284 
-2291 GEISLILPSSL
+2291 
-2302 VDKRT
+2302 
-2307 GRNAGTWTA
+2307 
-2316 DAWTPTYPAV
+2316 
-2326 ERQISDDGSE
+2326 
-2336 RFARDLESL
+2336 
-2345 PEGMRN
+2345 
-2351 KTRMGIN
+2351 
-2358 SWLDGGDAWRLAY
+2358 
-2371 MFLHE
+2371 
-2376 RGEAPE
+2376 APE
-2382 LQIIPARYSAATRDA
+2382 L
-2397 VNAATQGS
+2397 
-2405 FDLYNITPEG
+2405 F
-2415 SKAVLDAYV
+2415 
-2424 GEQFG
+2424 
-2429 GDRTAYEQA
+2429 TAYPQ
-2438 LAGKVARMEGL
+2438 
-2449 LNHER
+2449 
-2454 AMVRRRAAE
+2454 
-2463 TLAGIRETGFD
+2463 LAGIEVGIQTLPKGESGSYHNNVLILNIDTYKDKKEDVKKRIGEIERSAE
-2474 YKELNDFARSVGS
+2474 YKEYSNVFDAEDATEAEMNMAMKKFFTSDIGKEYYDLMWGKGSTEKAFGKSARSVLSHEIQHAIQDIEGF
-2487 DARRG
+2487 ARG
-2492 GKIDDD
+2492 GNLTIGERIAK
-2498 ATSSAAANY
+2498 
-2507 ITDKDLQGAFDKWI
+2507 Q
-2521 DGLGDRYG
+2521 R
-2529 VREVLFNGFTPSG
+2529 
-2542 MRRYVPNTLE
+2542 
-2552 NASKMMTRQ
+2552 
-2561 GRNGATGMGIS
+2561 
-2572 FNTFAAGLLDSLGSL
+2572 DSLTDWQRNFIEDVATYESL
-2587 KDIRARKG
+2587 KDTMREDYPLSRFMRNMAADEARYG
-2595 SLTTDHGKVDAF
+2595 ESIS
-2607 RDKWS
+2607 RDIMTMDDKELRREYNRLS
-2612 EVFFDLGEKCQPD
+2612 QASRRVSPGEAYFNIAGEVEARNVQKRLGM
-2625 ARGYDDYGLYRLAEA
+2625 
-2640 ARKRDPQSYL
+2640 S
-2650 KKEYGVELSDEDT
+2650 
-2663 ARLKEMVKAIRTEFP
+2663 
-2678 AMYFETKFERPVYLN
+2678 
-2693 EMAGAVVPENTD
+2693 
-2705 KDILDA
+2705 
-2711 LDAAGIPY
+2711 
-2719 RTYGAAEERPQVI
+2719 AEERLASLAEETEDVARKDQI
-2732 REFSEELEGVRF
+2732 ILREALGGGAASLA
-2744 NREFTERRVTTLEKL
+2744 NAREFTERRVTTLEKL
-2759 ENKRDALLADR
+2759 ENKRDALIADR
-2770 ENIANFDEQIAAV
+2770 GNIANFDEQITAV
-2783 EMKIEAERIRDR
+2783 DAEIEAYMQSDS
-2795 VSETWSDPGSEA
+2795 VAETFGEDGADAEDDA
-2807 HLRAVEDAVYD
+2807 HLQAVEDAVYD
-2818 MQREM
+2818 IVRKEGVISVQ
-2823 NIPTQTVVVRNADE
+2823 VDVVRSTDALLEYARSNNWAKEDIEEIEQGVLIPGYYSDDNVTILASLIEDRKAATGVFWHERTHGITDELRTSDQLTQAAEQAGAELLDAALAKRGYSTEVYPMERMADE
-2837 VIARL
+2837 YVSRGVEILAKKGLLDDYLATSEAGIEPIEAYLSERNVPDML
-2842 REMGA
+2842 RGF
-2847 TDEDLGS
+2847 
-2854 LTAQHCPDGVQWKH
+2854 
-2868 TIILRADGIKN
+2868 IIDSCKYIKNQKYGTETKILSRADDNG
-2879 KYAARVV
+2879 RVATPRESIAWLRSDNRTPV
-2886 YIHEQ
+2886 E
-2891 AHDITKETFAPD
+2891 ADKGADGGGDVALRRGFSGAER
-2903 ELYDAAEEMGADYMN
+2903 ESAAE
-2918 AELERWD
+2918 RD
-2925 ESYHVDADDV
+2925 EGGVRADDAV
-2935 NGMIEGTNE
+2935 GVHPTRG
-2944 MISRVI
+2944 
-2950 GRLQKEERLEGYF
+2950 GD
-2963 ATENGPIYPV
+2963 
-2973 IMYLEE
+2973 LEE
-2979 IGTPTRLKDLV
+2979 NPAL
-2990 VENLQNIKADIY
+2990 Y
-3002 GTERTRGGRRLETG
+3002 GTERTRQNIPGEVERQLDSRLFPAREGDRTADETGGRTG
-3016 NGIDRRM
+3016 
-3023 SGQRTGDLAADAPA
+3023 TAGDAVPERIGAGAAGVAADA
-3037 GGTGVGTSGAGHGV
+3037 GGRI
-3051 EKGDLS
+3051 
-3057 GTGGGAGAETG
+3057 GG
-3068 AGTYGTDLALHRN
+3068 R
-3081 KSATAEEKSG
+3081 
-3091 TNDQTGLGR
+3091 
-3100 TQKVDGRPDTL
+3100 
-3111 HVLAHGGAMRPDEH
+3111 GG
-3125 GNEAG
+3125 
-3130 PEEAGR
+3130 
-3136 YFGSIDRSPDPL
+3136 
-3148 GDRRGVRSNDGVGLL
+3148 
-3163 SDLER
+3163 DLER

-3207 VRNFMPQV
+3207 IRNFMPQV

-3221 LVEELEGDPAGKLLS
+3221 LVEELEDDPAGELLS
-3236 AFGSAGDRATAIGAL
+3236 AFESAGDRATAIGAL
-3251 REMRQALLDRDIRRK
+3251 RDMRQALLDRDIRRK

-3286 YSRLTETDVEPDRLP
+3286 YSRLTETDVEPDKLP

-3332 ETALQHDKIQK
+3332 ETALQQDKIQK

-3358 QQTETDPAVLESGRR
+3358 QQTETDPSVLESGRR
-3373 AMESSARTFADRV
+3373 AMEAAARTFADRI

-3450 TEAQLQAKIEDGGAV
+3450 TEAQLQAKIDKLQDGNAV
-3465 SPLANFDGVM
+3465 NPLVNFDGVM

-3554 YANLNQYLTSKLET
+3554 YANLNQHLTSKLET

-3578 ARKRHQKY
+3578 ARKRHQKH
-3586 LVSEAVKAVKPES
+3586 LVSEAVKAVKPDPGS
-3599 GDKGKNADFPEGS
+3599 KTQNADFPEGS

-3645 HFMLGPDGWAK
+3645 HFMLGPDGWAE
-3656 ANGQYQQRRSEILNG
+3656 ANGQYQQRRLEILNG

-3689 RSLGKRLVERLKRPF
+3689 RSLGKRLVERLERPF

-4163 LEARK
+4163 LKARK